1 MVEKAAEDPPLQ
13 GRVVLTPASGAGGLE
28 LRAGDRGSAAW
39 RVLGVVGTGGKV
51 FVPP

>member
-1 MVEKAAEDPPLQ
+1 VI
-13 GRVVLTPASGAGGLE
+13 LTPSSGGGGLE

-39 RVLGVVGTGGKV
+39 RVLGVAATGGKV